1 MLTGELRNQIEGIW
15 NDFRAGGLANP
26 LQVIEQVTYLIFVK
40 RVDEMWNW
48 MNAKQLRWVSQ
59 LSGSSTL
66 AATTN
71 EASPILEFLDLVIDH
86 LTARGVMNPKLLC
99 ASSVHGFRP
108 QWC

>member
-1 MLTGELRNQIEGIW
+1 MRPARSRRLFIPLLVVGLCGGAAAAHAQGVGTITGRVTAQGTGVPLSDARV
-15 NDFRAGGLANP
+15 LA
-26 LQVIEQVTYLIFVK
+26 VGT
-40 RVDEMWNW
+40 
-48 MNAKQLRWVSQ
+48 
-59 LSGSSTL
+59 TL